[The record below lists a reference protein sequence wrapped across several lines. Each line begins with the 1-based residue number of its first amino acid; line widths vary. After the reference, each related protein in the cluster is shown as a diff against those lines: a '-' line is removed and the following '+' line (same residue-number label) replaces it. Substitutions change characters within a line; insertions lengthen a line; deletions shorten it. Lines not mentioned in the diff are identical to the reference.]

1 MLMKKKSIE
10 RDPIWKAVGALTI
23 SDENASE
30 REDWLLT
37 EEWAGFN
44 STKSNVFGILKGWK
58 TDPQKLKDKLRGEWE

>member
-1 MLMKKKSIE
+1 MKKKSIE

-23 SDENASE
+23 PDENASE

-37 EEWAGFN
+37 EEWEDFS

-58 TDPQKLKDKLRGEWE
+58 TDSQKLKDELRGERK